1 MHKKIC
7 YVCSSGGHFD
17 EMTHV
22 RQQIAEIDSFV
33 ITESTAVNTPEAK
46 DTYFTNA
53 LNRKDFFWAF
63 KLIGLFFQGLS
74 ILRKEKPGMI
84 VSFGAMVTFPFCLA
98 GKILGI
104 KVVFVES
111 IARVYSLSLT
121 GKLIYPFADL
131 FVVQWEELLKEYPKA
146 VYGGWVYG

>member
-1 MHKKIC
+1 MDKKIC

-22 RQQIAEIDSFV
+22 RQKLAEIDSFV
-33 ITESTAVNTPEAK
+33 ITESTDADALGVM
-46 DTYFTNA
+46 DTYFVST
-53 LNRKDFFWAF
+53 LSRKDFFWVF
-63 KLIGLFFQGLS
+63 KLIGLFFRGLS
-74 ILRKEKPGMI
+74 ILRKEEPSII

-121 GKLIYPFADL
+121 GRLVYPFADL
-131 FVVQWEELLKEYPKA
+131 FVVQWENLLKDYPKA